1 MVGYCRRCVIVPQM
15 FIKQLKL
22 NIDVSPTFGNT
33 VLPAVPTWYT
43 PDEMRHYLIRHN
55 YSREI
60 ADELAQRW
68 ADDLQGAFKKGYE
81 KGYTERHSR

>member
-1 MVGYCRRCVIVPQM
+1 MNTEQNSQNNTEAR
-15 FIKQLKL
+15 
-22 NIDVSPTFGNT
+22 NDGNT

-60 ADELAQRW
+60 ADELAKRW

>member
-1 MVGYCRRCVIVPQM
+1 MSETNKPNEVKP
-15 FIKQLKL
+15 
-22 NIDVSPTFGNT
+22 
-33 VLPAVPTWYT
+33 VLPDVPTWYT

-68 ADDLQGAFKKGYE
+68 ANDLQGAFKKGYE
-81 KGYTERHSR
+81 KGYVEGYGS

>member
-1 MVGYCRRCVIVPQM
+1 MSTEVQNATSS
-15 FIKQLKL
+15 QHDAKL
-22 NIDVSPTFGNT
+22 L
-33 VLPAVPTWYT
+33 LPAVPTWYT

-81 KGYTERHSR
+81 KGYAEGYSR

>member
-1 MVGYCRRCVIVPQM
+1 MQNIE
-15 FIKQLKL
+15 

>member
-1 MVGYCRRCVIVPQM
+1 MNNKEQKVERSTEAVIV
-15 FIKQLKL
+15 
-22 NIDVSPTFGNT
+22 GNT